1 LTTFE
6 NDDALDWVYLLE
18 KTQDMSI
25 LEDTLSLVLDSEEY
39 LEASDCC
46 TALAAAEVVAALNG
60 SPSSYLPDEVT
71 QWVTGKGEP
80 EPALLSRAKRAIE
93 AVLQASE
100 LKELWKETDEYEDW
114 LEEVEGLLERL
125 E

>member
-18 KTQDMSI
+18 KAQDMSI
-25 LEDTLSLVLDSEEY
+25 VEEALSLVLDGEEY
-39 LEASDCC
+39 LESPDCC
-46 TALAAAEVVAALNG
+46 TALAAAEVIAALHG
-60 SPSSYLPDEVT
+60 SPSSFLPDEVT
-71 QWVTGKGEP
+71 RWVSGKGEP
-80 EPALLSRAKRAIE
+80 EPALLSRAKRAVE

-100 LKELWKETDEYEDW
+100 LKELWEETDEYEDW